1 MLKIRCKNCN
11 TELISHPTRTR
22 CCGCENMTM
31 VKGDTITAVDL
42 SKIVMLNSTKE
53 NKKSTVL
60 TSQDLQFQEDRKNR
74 KVSKNLLDSVDIR

>member
-1 MLKIRCKNCN
+1 MLTVRCKSCN
-11 TELISHPTRTR
+11 KELTSHPTQSK

-42 SKIVMLNSTKE
+42 SKVVMVNSTKE

-60 TSQDLQFQEDRKNR
+60 TSQDLQFQEERKRR
-74 KVSKNLLDSVDIR
+74 KVSRSLLDSIDIR

>member
-1 MLKIRCKNCN
+1 
-11 TELISHPTRTR
+11 
-22 CCGCENMTM
+22 MTM